1 MVNLTLYFHILGGGR
16 DNLAK
21 LNRNASAANLIQIRP
36 ATFPP

>member
-1 MVNLTLYFHILGGGR
+1 MVNLTLHFHILSLDR
-16 DNLAK
+16 DDFAK